1 MPSVN
6 ADGVSLRYETNGS
19 GPAVVFVNDVGFGAW
34 LWSYQHAAVAG
45 PYEATV
51 WDLRGT
57 GESDAPEGPYALS
70 TLVSDL
76 AAVVSATGSRR
87 VHLVGAGLG
96 GVIALEYARRH
107 ERAAS
112 LAVLGTAPG
121 DAVDEDALSAMAAP
135 TDDPAALAASLDTAF
150 APGVPEAHPDV
161 IEQIAEWRGA
171 DDAEPPAGIRKW
183 VAMLEPVVRDG
194 LEDPRV
200 DEEASAGLVDQLV
213 EYNVDRQVAALVESD
228 AVPADLTVVGV
239 VYDFQDSYTERRG
252 EVHVVNVDGDRDVAS
267 LREENPEVAD
277 RIRRRWTY

>member
-6 ADGVSLRYETNGS
+6 ADGVSLRYETSGS

-171 DDAEPPAGIRKW
+171 DDAEPARW
-183 VAMLEPVVRDG
+183 RDQQAAWLG
-194 LEDPRV
+194 TALDDLYEITTPT
-200 DEEASAGLVDQLV
+200 LVMSGTD
-213 EYNVDRQVAALVESD
+213 D
-228 AVPADLTVVGV
+228 AVVDPEATARLAEGLP
-239 VYDFQDSYTERRG
+239 RG
-252 EVHVVNVDGDRDVAS
+252 EHRRVEGGHLCFLSESGTVSDELLAWLD
-267 LREENPEVAD
+267 EHAD
-277 RIRRRWTY
+277 